1 MLGKHGDGFTFGEVF
16 GSRIWQRA
24 DYPAAA
30 LFVMRSNQALKV
42 VENISHVSF
51 ERMHIYANWIH
62 LLICT
67 TYIYTM
73 STSFSSIVGRMQH
86 LLLRDTLK
94 Q

>member
-42 VENISHVSF
+42 VENISQVHAYI
-51 ERMHIYANWIH
+51 RQ
-62 LLICT
+62 LGTLID
-67 TYIYTM
+67 M
-73 STSFSSIVGRMQH
+73 
-86 LLLRDTLK
+86 
-94 Q
+94 

>member
-42 VENISHVSF
+42 VGKKYHMVHGCLHRTHAYICQ
-51 ERMHIYANWIH
+51 
-62 LLICT
+62 LDTLIDMYYV
-67 TYIYTM
+67 YIYHVY
-73 STSFSSIVGRMQH
+73 FI
-86 LLLRDTLK
+86 L
-94 Q
+94 